1 MTRALKGKVAVV
13 AGATRGI
20 GKGIAVELGEAGVHV
35 VVTGRT
41 LTRAPGGLPGS
52 LEETVA
58 EIEQAGG
65 SATARQCDYLDTD
78 AVAELFAE
86 VDAEHGRLDVLV
98 NSVFDSHQFG
108 SSIGRKFW
116 ELPVDLWHDVVDVGT
131 RTAYTAS
138 VFGAPLLL
146 RSDRGLIVNVSARGA
161 ERYRYNVAYGAGKA
175 ALDKMTR
182 DMARDLQDHGVAVV
196 SIWPNVTRTENL
208 DAGAGTEATARFG
221 DLDLLETPRYSGRSV
236 VALASDDAVMERSGK
251 RFWVAELASDY
262 GFVDENGRDHP
273 MPEAVDF
280 PPRPS

>member
-1 MTRALKGKVAVV
+1 MSTSDALTGRVAVV

-20 GKGIAVELGEAGVHV
+20 GKGIAVELAAAGAHV

-41 LTRAPGGLPGS
+41 LRRPPAGYAGS
-52 LEETVA
+52 IEETVT
-58 EIEQAGG
+58 EIVDAGG
-65 SATARQCDYLDTD
+65 SATAHQCDYLDSG
-78 AVAELFAE
+78 AVADLFSRVAG
-86 VDAEHGRLDVLV
+86 EHGQLDVLV

-108 SSIGRKFW
+108 GSIGHKFW

-138 VFGAPLLL
+138 VYAAPLMLGVE
-146 RSDRGLIVNVSARGA
+146 RGLIVNVSARGA

-182 DMARDLQDHGVAVV
+182 DMARDLHDDGVAVV

-221 DLDLLETPRYSGRSV
+221 DLDLLETPRYSGRGV
-236 VALASDDAVMERSGK
+236 VALATDGELMARSGQ
-251 RFWVAELASDY
+251 RYWVAELAVDY
-262 GFVDENGRDHP
+262 GFTDENGRDHP
-273 MPEAVDF
+273 VPE
-280 PPRPS
+280 